1 MTDEFKTQP
10 WDREGLTPRERMDIL
25 IRRYNG
31 LVRACDKQTILVDKL
46 MREKEK
52 MSEDI
57 AQINAELTASRA
69 DSVTLAMEINGAG
82 KADREEVMR
91 LRNLLKAND
100 ILIGG

>member
-1 MTDEFKTQP
+1 
-10 WDREGLTPRERMDIL
+10 MDIL